1 MQWLMQ
7 EELFGMVQNRMKIV
21 FGEDIVKKVLC
32 VVEDVYFIDK
42 KIRIIM
48 FFVDV
53 RVVYV
58 ELYRLFYFEYFYDYC
73 YVIQNFFCM
82 LIRRFCKFIFL

>member
-32 VVEDVYFIDK
+32 VVEDVYFVDK
-42 KIRIIM
+42 K
-48 FFVDV
+48 
-53 RVVYV
+53 
-58 ELYRLFYFEYFYDYC
+58 
-73 YVIQNFFCM
+73 
-82 LIRRFCKFIFL
+82 

>member
-32 VVEDVYFIDK
+32 VVEDVYIIDK
-42 KIRIIM
+42 K
-48 FFVDV
+48 
-53 RVVYV
+53 
-58 ELYRLFYFEYFYDYC
+58 
-73 YVIQNFFCM
+73 
-82 LIRRFCKFIFL
+82 

>member
-1 MQWLMQ
+1 
-7 EELFGMVQNRMKIV
+7 MKIV

-32 VVEDVYFIDK
+32 VVEDVYIIDK

-58 ELYRLFYFEYFYDYC
+58 ELYRLFYF
-73 YVIQNFFCM
+73 
-82 LIRRFCKFIFL
+82 

>member
-7 EELFGMVQNRMKIV
+7 EELFGMVQNRMKIF

-42 KIRIIM
+42 K
-48 FFVDV
+48 
-53 RVVYV
+53 
-58 ELYRLFYFEYFYDYC
+58 
-73 YVIQNFFCM
+73 
-82 LIRRFCKFIFL
+82 